1 MKEKN
6 PNHSCRPGEALSPFL
21 CPEKYP
27 YFTIVT
33 PNHFYLIMINAPTFQ
48 NVLSLFST
56 TSTCI
61 EWGVSTIISSSNN
74 SFDTKSLI
82 WDSDHVHWKVLWT
95 PPHPET
101 IPPNPI
107 PPIDSTEG
115 DGVFIPIIIG
125 VNDKEYLRPGWN
137 KSASSDQGFSCPVV
151 FSQVAFTWRRWK
163 WLFNI
168 LRRKEKQLPPVWK
181 AVKQTAVNDS
191 DQKQKTNKHLKRQK
205 LIWWI
210 ITITCLKT
218 SELRS
223 TYTTKAT

>member
-21 CPEKYP
+21 CPEKHP

-61 EWGVSTIISSSNN
+61 EWRVSTIISSSNN

-82 WDSDHVHWKVLWT
+82 WDSDHVHCKVLYT

-107 PPIDSTEG
+107 PLIDSTEG

-151 FSQVAFTWRRWK
+151 FSRLAFTWQRWK
-163 WLFNI
+163 WLFNKLFNKLFNDYSI
-168 LRRKEKQLPPVWK
+168 SWEETEKNSSRLFEKLWSRLQLMTATRSRRRTNIWK
-181 AVKQTAVNDS
+181 GKS
-191 DQKQKTNKHLKRQK
+191 WFHG
-205 LIWWI
+205 
-210 ITITCLKT
+210 
-218 SELRS
+218 
-223 TYTTKAT
+223 